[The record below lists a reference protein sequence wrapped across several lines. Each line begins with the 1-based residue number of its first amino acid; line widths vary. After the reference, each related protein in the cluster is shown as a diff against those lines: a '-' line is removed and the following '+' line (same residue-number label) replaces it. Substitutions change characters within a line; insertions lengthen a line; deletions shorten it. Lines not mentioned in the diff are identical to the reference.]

1 MRIISGSFKGRRLKA
16 PKQLPVRPTTDRA
29 KEALFNILNNYFH
42 WDEIKTLDLFSGT
55 GNISFELASRGVQQ
69 LTAVDQ
75 NKHCVYFID
84 QTAQSFEMPITV
96 IKNSVERF
104 LSKPAGTFNFIFAD
118 PPYSFTQDQ
127 LLTLAAQLLDN
138 NWLSKDGRLVIEHDS
153 HIDLSHAPLCYDDR
167 IYGSSRFSFFALADN
182 IEE

>member
-29 KEALFNILNNYFH
+29 KEALFNILNNHFN
-42 WDEIKTLDLFSGT
+42 WEEIKTLDLFSGT

-69 LTAVDQ
+69 LIAVDR

-84 QTAQSFEMPITV
+84 QTAKSFDMPITV

-104 LSKPAGTFNFIFAD
+104 LSIPAGPFDFIFAD
-118 PPYSFTQDQ
+118 PPYAFSKDQ
-127 LLTLAAQLLDN
+127 LLTLAAELLDN
-138 NWLSKDGRLVIEHDS
+138 NWLDKEGLLVIEHDS
-153 HIDLSHAPLCYDDR
+153 HLDLSQHLLCYDDR
-167 IYGSSRFSFFALADN
+167 IYGSSRFSFFTLN
-182 IEE
+182 K

>member
-1 MRIISGSFKGRRLKA
+1 MRIISGTFKGRRLKA

-29 KEALFNILNNYFH
+29 KEALFNILNNHFN

-55 GNISFELASRGVQQ
+55 GNISFELASRGVQE

-104 LSKPAGTFNFIFAD
+104 LSHPAGNYDFIFAD
-118 PPYSFTQDQ
+118 PPYVFSQDQ

-138 NWLSKDGRLVIEHDS
+138 NWLNPEGILVIEHDS
-153 HIDLSHAPLCYDDR
+153 HINISEHPQCYEDR
-167 IYGSSRFSFFALADN
+167 IYGSSRFSFFSLSKA
-182 IEE
+182 

>member
-1 MRIISGSFKGRRLKA
+1 MRIISGSFKGTRLKA

-29 KEALFNILNNYFH
+29 KEALFNILNNHFH

-55 GNISFELASRGVQQ
+55 GNISFELASRGVQE

-84 QTAQSFEMPITV
+84 QTAQSFDMPITV

-104 LSKPAGTFNFIFAD
+104 LSKPAGTFDFIFAD
-118 PPYSFTQDQ
+118 PPYVISKDQ

-138 NWLSKDGRLVIEHDS
+138 NWLSKEGLLVIEHDS
-153 HIDLSHAPLCYDDR
+153 HLDLSQHPLCYEDR
-167 IYGSSRFSFFALADN
+167 IYGSSRFSFFSIAK
-182 IEE
+182 EEE